1 MQSITVVFWSTLSVL
16 ILNVNALNYSNR
28 WIVEIE
34 GGNNE
39 ANRLARQHGF
49 VNVGKVG
56 LHVISNIKPCIKK
69 GANLAREWSSALD
82 NNYNSIF

>member
-1 MQSITVVFWSTLSVL
+1 MQSITVVFWNTLSVL

-28 WIVEIE
+28 WIVEID

-39 ANRLARQHGF
+39 ANRLARKHGF

-56 LHVISNIKPCIKK
+56 L
-69 GANLAREWSSALD
+69 
-82 NNYNSIF
+82 F